1 MTRTLW
7 RVFPWDPRAGE
18 GEPFS
23 PRFLPR
29 QSGQG
34 RFDLP
39 LSVGASAWY
48 FAESPEHAVAEKVQ
62 DLRGGVL
69 HDEFLFE
76 RGRRLAICS
85 VELDPSL
92 PLADLCDPQELARRN
107 IAPDRLAFR
116 DRTVTRAI
124 AGDLYLDPAL
134 AGFRWWSAL
143 FGEWHT
149 VVPFSDRLR
158 NDSLTFSTP
167 EPLEPGSPAV
177 VAAAAALAIE
187 IDAG

>member
-1 MTRTLW
+1 MARTLW
-7 RVFPWDPRAGE
+7 RVFPWDPTVPE

-23 PRFLPR
+23 PQYLPR

-39 LSVGASAWY
+39 RSTGASAWY

-62 DLRGGVL
+62 DLRGRVL
-69 HDEFLFE
+69 RDDFLLE
-76 RGRRLAICS
+76 RGHRLAICS
-85 VELDPSL
+85 VQLNATL
-92 PLADLCDPQELARRN
+92 RLADLCDPLELARRN

-116 DRTVTRAI
+116 NHVVTRAI
-124 AGDLYLDPAL
+124 ARELHLDPDL

-149 VVPFSDRLR
+149 VVLFSDRLPE
-158 NDSLTFSTP
+158 NALVFSTP
-167 EPLEPGSPAV
+167 DELTLASPV
-177 VAAAAALAIE
+177 VATAAAALAID
-187 IDAG
+187 IAAG